1 MDVEKHYQDAVA
13 KLNGLQSNAKTIAE
27 MREKRQEMAALNM
40 KETHFYMKALGIT
53 VFTVHRIWFMYE
65 SEYES
70 MASQSVKRSLRHDS
84 LKFTKSLNIQSP
96 LVTGITTLDI
106 DHTSIL
112 GSTIAEIA
120 WHKAGIMK
128 PKTPCFT
135 VPQSSEAWEVF
146 EKRAAERSTSIRECV
161 SFDEYKW
168 SSDVQKYVEEH
179 GQHHK
184 FNIALAVELA
194 KTWLKTRKHYELS
207 EMNGSGDRTK
217 VNKIVEQA
225 ILETKWM
232 GRSQVLKNGNITY
245 HLDGAHT
252 PKSIQYCADW
262 FSYGL
267 KKRADS
273 STGLRIL
280 IFHCTADRDPMT
292 LLPILTNRIRFDLA
306 LFCPTR
312 LVPVLDP
319 RNDNT
324 NLNQSEDEQW
334 KKCLRARDTWKTLT
348 NTDKAETYVCIN
360 DCVKRVHLLAE
371 NNVEVQVLVTVTVNA
386 LYNIIGC
393 SILIFEECLQFYSLW
408 LILNAVSDMINLLDV
423 FVQSRV
429 MYLKHDAT
437 LNDWVYS
444 PAKIPNLRYANCDAR
459 YNVGYCTMDESNRNF
474 WKRDLYIDDLRSY
487 WENRFN
493 ETDFGVF
500 TRKYTLSFYWSALTL
515 TTLGEQPWPN
525 NSPEMIFE
533 TIDTIVGLLL
543 FAIILGQIG
552 SMVSHINAARTQ
564 FEEVHDGCKR
574 FMNYRR
580 VESSVQSRVFRFL
593 DFSGVKGQTMLS
605 EEEVANSLPPRL
617 HSELTADVH
626 LQTFRDVEMFADCEI
641 SLLTELAQKLQLQI
655 FCPGDEICR
664 NEDAGKALFIVKC
677 GRLNLMDERES
688 VSDVLT
694 SGRMFGEVA
703 VLNPSVGKQL
713 MKHHVRSIGYSEL
726 YVLTREDLWLSLND
740 YPDCAQKVMKKATAT
755 SMATN
760 FTDECNRSCDSED
773 KSATFILTILDD
785 LASSQRMLSFFFNGY
800 LTLFCVCSGVLLN
813 SLCIFIFLRFRQGAT
828 SIIQYYLITLTA
840 WQSALLLSA
849 FFLYCLPTLIFG
861 RVVNFGFYAQFYP
874 ISYVFANASHTGC
887 VWIAVVLTVDRYLA
901 LCRPLKHP
909 AIGKKLLSNEL
920 DIIGN
925 LSNCQHQIERT
936 VLTQNVAYWTV
947 YHILLQCLFITVVPC
962 FIICALTCQIS
973 FALRNA
979 GKRRKSLCQVTSG
992 EYSLGSPR
1000 GSAESGKLK
1009 NNDHR
1014 SNVML
1019 VLIIAKFLI
1028 ANLLPTVAD
1037 VLEHDLVSLTAP
1049 LPSQRARRQSS
1060 SAVPLLNSARGL
1072 QSPLLNRVQRKSS
1085 GQDRRVSEDQFMDR
1099 NLSKPTRASSCTATI
1114 NSHRRT

>member
-53 VFTVHRIWFMYE
+53 LFMSRVQKAKELHVHMSNQYSDITDCVQVFTVHRIWFMYE

-194 KTWLKTRKHYELS
+194 KTWLKTRKH
-207 EMNGSGDRTK
+207 
-217 VNKIVEQA
+217 
-225 ILETKWM
+225 
-232 GRSQVLKNGNITY
+232 
-245 HLDGAHT
+245 
-252 PKSIQYCADW
+252 C
-262 FSYGL
+262 
-267 KKRADS
+267 DS

-713 MKHHVRSIGYSEL
+713 MKHHINVPTTYE
-726 YVLTREDLWLSLND
+726 E
-740 YPDCAQKVMKKATAT
+740 Q
-755 SMATN
+755 
-760 FTDECNRSCDSED
+760 
-773 KSATFILTILDD
+773 
-785 LASSQRMLSFFFNGY
+785 
-800 LTLFCVCSGVLLN
+800 LN
-813 SLCIFIFLRFRQGAT
+813 SLLKVVKAFTEEFEQFEHQCHEDAT
-828 SIIQYYLITLTA
+828 YWKQRLTNVEFAFERMDYKQVKSITLTA

-979 GKRRKSLCQVTSG
+979 GQRRKSLCQVTSG

-1037 VLEHDLVSLTAP
+1037 VLEHIVGDEAFRTSALATLFVDFSNLLLDLVSLTAP